1 MRTTVELTQEQ
12 RARLLD
18 LAARRGEK
26 GFSGIVREAID
37 AYLEVYAGQ
46 SQRVRAAQAVL
57 GTIDDEAIDD
67 LEQSFR
73 TSRGSW
79 R

>member
-12 RARLLD
+12 RAKLLD

-26 GFSGIVREAID
+26 GFSAIVREAID
-37 AYLEVYAGQ
+37 AYLEIYAGQ
-46 SQRVRAAQAVL
+46 SERVKAAQAVL
-57 GTIDDEAIDD
+57 GTFADDEAESLMD
-67 LEQSFR
+67 SFR
-73 TSRGSW
+73 DSRGSW

>member
-37 AYLEVYAGQ
+37 AYLETYAGQ
-46 SQRVRAAQAVL
+46 SERVRAAQAIL
-57 GTIDDEAIDD
+57 GTFDDEAIDG

-73 TSRGSW
+73 ASRGSW